1 MTNNSFELQVLVGGH
16 SIREYGYQGKTYV
29 EGRRGQNFTLKF
41 RNNACNRVL
50 IVPSIDGICTVDGKP
65 ATAQSRGY
73 VVAGYSTTEIKG
85 WKTSLEDTAEFIFT
99 DKGRSYA
106 GQVASD
112 VNSGAIG
119 VLVLAE
125 KTKPV
130 SFYYQPLPEHHH
142 HYHYHHYYPPPVY
155 IAPTPVWPSWPGY
168 PIITCS
174 TGETRYGSSA
184 GAQAVCV
191 NMCSTAVE
199 NSTGAVAGVE
209 TPDFNLGTGF
219 GKQISD
225 HVSEVEFER
234 GCQLALMEIFYSDE
248 PGLLKAGVQL
258 KKEVIVSKPFP
269 QSFGGFCSTP
279 KIVESGH

>member
-1 MTNNSFELQVLVGGH
+1 MTSNQFELQVLVGGH
-16 SIREYGYQGKTYV
+16 PIREYGHQGKTYV
-29 EGRRGQNFTLKF
+29 EGRRGQTFTLKF
-41 RNNACNRVL
+41 RNNTCNRVL
-50 IVPSIDGICTVDGKP
+50 IVPSVDGVCTVDGKP

-99 DKGRSYA
+99 DKGRGYA

-125 KTKPV
+125 KIKPV
-130 SFYYQPLPEHHH
+130 SFYFQPPPEHHH
-142 HYHYHHYYPPPVY
+142 HYHYYPYHPPVY
-155 IAPTPVWPSWPGY
+155 IQPPVWPTWPGW
-168 PIITCS
+168 PIITYS
-174 TGETRYGSSA
+174 AGEPSYGTSVGSST
-184 GAQAVCV
+184 VSV

-199 NSTGAVAGVE
+199 NSTGAE

-219 GKQISD
+219 GKQIAD
-225 HVSEVEFER
+225 RVSEVEFER
-234 GCQLALMEIFYSDE
+234 GNQLALMEVFYTDE
-248 PGLLKAGVQL
+248 PGLLKVGVQL
-258 KKEVIVSKPFP
+258 RKETVVSKPFP